1 MNFGIKMLPKFIK
14 SEEFDTAC
22 NQTRYLYDPEPL
34 KTSSK
39 ILENQP
45 LNQP

>member
-1 MNFGIKMLPKFIK
+1 MKLAIKKLPKFIK
-14 SEEFDTAC
+14 SEEFDMAY

-34 KTSSK
+34 TTSPK

-45 LNQP
+45 LY